1 MSQKFSI
8 FNISLDCS
16 AQMLLGSISFIE
28 LPPTTVLEQAVIC
41 GGLVSDEGP
50 VELGGG
56 PPGPEAD
63 VA

>member
-1 MSQKFSI
+1 
-8 FNISLDCS
+8 
-16 AQMLLGSISFIE
+16 MLLGSISFTE

-63 VA
+63 VAGAGGGGGPGPVWLRTL